1 MDNLLEQFTIAK
13 HTGLEKP
20 GRWEVFSYESS
31 LKHSPLK
38 KGGATTTTVPD
49 AAKPPQ
55 KLLIQSSSVS
65 PSATSSQ
72 GKKILNEKGLR
83 ESARPD
89 CQSLSSSMAL
99 SSNLMGSYYNL

>member
-1 MDNLLEQFTIAK
+1 VYQEFQIQLTELTVDNLLEQFTIAR

-38 KGGATTTTVPD
+38 KAAAATAATASTAGILEA

-55 KLLIQSSSVS
+55 KLLIHNTTVS
-65 PSATSSQ
+65 PATSSQ
-72 GKKILNEKGLR
+72 GKETRHTIFLGR
-83 ESARPD
+83 
-89 CQSLSSSMAL
+89 
-99 SSNLMGSYYNL
+99 GG